1 MLVPLCAKILSHI
14 GDELYLTIF
23 GETFII
29 TMALPFSW
37 KAFFY
42 ASVAFSAA
50 SLGYAISC
58 PAIVRDCESFS
69 GFVEQGK
76 GATQIIEAFQS
87 YLWPLRR
94 DWAVNEFLSTFCKVE
109 KDTRKKTVYVDSPIS
124 SISTMKEKRIRAELA
139 VAEILP
145 EKIGDAFWY
154 VRDLSDKKG
163 IVARVLCTVLYFV
176 GFTLLAFI
184 FLQNILYVANYA

>member
-1 MLVPLCAKILSHI
+1 MRIIKKKAVFFNVTALFPTWSTLNRLGKSRVLRTSYLWLVLVPLCAKILSHI

-124 SISTMKEKRIRAELA
+124 SYFYDERKKNQSRI
-139 VAEILP
+139 
-145 EKIGDAFWY
+145 G
-154 VRDLSDKKG
+154 S
-163 IVARVLCTVLYFV
+163 C
-176 GFTLLAFI
+176 
-184 FLQNILYVANYA
+184 